1 MSLRHVFVCLSLAI
15 VAVASAAEQQG
26 VASAGAKG
34 IRPNVVLILA
44 DDLGLECVGA
54 YGGQSYKTPNI
65 DRLAESGV
73 RFEMC
78 FSNPYCSPSR
88 GELLTGREPLHTG
101 IPRVIFDPAKHREFL
116 DPAKQQSIANLFQ
129 DSGYVT
135 AMAGKWQLS
144 FLHERD
150 TIGNFGFDEYQAW
163 QIFRDGFKTSRFANP
178 SLRVNGQLNAEL
190 VGGYGPD
197 ENCRFVTEFITKHQ
211 SEPFFVYYASLL
223 PHWPWEPTPA
233 SNEPL
238 KPANGVGDSKYFP
251 DMVAYLDTI
260 VGRITDHLETL
271 GLRENTIVMFIA
283 DNGTD
288 RRLRSAWSD
297 GDRRAMV
304 DGGKGTMTD
313 AGTHV
318 PLVVNWRDHIS
329 ASVTKELVELC
340 DVMPS
345 LVDLCR
351 LAQPKY
357 EINGVSFASLL
368 GFGEPDVASM
378 GTRRWI
384 HAQNVGSRHVRSR
397 SHILTN
403 RGEFRT
409 VVATGEKSAAAIL
422 RPLTVDE
429 QAVRHELESG
439 LRHVEEFT
447 QPAGRDD

>member
-1 MSLRHVFVCLSLAI
+1 MSLRHFSACLLLA
-15 VAVASAAEQQG
+15 VVTVVSAAEQQG
-26 VASAGAKG
+26 IALDGAQG
-34 IRPNVVLILA
+34 SRPNVVLILA

-54 YGGQSYKTPNI
+54 YGGQSYQTRNI
-65 DRLAESGV
+65 DRLAETGV

-101 IPRVIFDPAKHREFL
+101 IPRVIFDPATHREFL
-116 DPAKQQSIANLFQ
+116 DPTKQQSIANLFQ
-129 DSGYVT
+129 DAGYVT

-150 TIGNFGFDEYQAW
+150 TIRDFGFDEYQAW
-163 QIFRDGFKTSRFANP
+163 QIFRDSVKTSRFANP

-197 ENCRFVTEFITKHQ
+197 ENCRFVTEFISKHQ
-211 SEPFFVYYASLL
+211 SDPFFVYYACLL

-233 SNEPL
+233 SGKPL

-260 VGRITDHLETL
+260 VGRITDHLDTL
-271 GLRENTIVMFIA
+271 GLRENTIVMFVA

-288 RRLRSAWSD
+288 RRLQSEWSD
-297 GDRRAMV
+297 GIRDATV

-318 PLVVNWRDHIS
+318 PLIVNWRGHIS
-329 ASVTKELVELC
+329 ASVNKELVELC

-351 LAQPKY
+351 LAQPRY
-357 EINGVSFASLL
+357 EINGVSFSPLL
-368 GFGEPDVASM
+368 GFGETDAVRQ

-403 RGEFRT
+403 RGELRP
-409 VVATGEKSAAAIL
+409 VVPIGEKSAKAIV
-422 RPLTVDE
+422 RPLSTE
-429 QAVRHELESG
+429 EAEIRQELKAG

-447 QPAGRDD
+447 QPALHDE